1 MDSLKDEC
9 TGHAGDM
16 IRTMAILLLAVILST
31 ICTNGLEI
39 F

>member
-1 MDSLKDEC
+1 MNSLKEEC

-16 IRTMAILLLAVILST
+16 IRTMAILLLAVILSALS
-31 ICTNGLEI
+31 TNGLEI